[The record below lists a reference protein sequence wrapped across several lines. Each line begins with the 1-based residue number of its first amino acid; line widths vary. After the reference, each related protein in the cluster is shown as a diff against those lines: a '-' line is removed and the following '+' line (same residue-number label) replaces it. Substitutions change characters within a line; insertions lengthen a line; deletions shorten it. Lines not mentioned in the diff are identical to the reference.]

1 MSTIYFYTVMALAA
15 LGAMT
20 ALAWCGSYWLTMWR
34 VLDEW
39 SRSRAYCLVAEAII
53 DHEVDRGVHVAK
65 ALRFGLRIMRKS
77 EVWG

>member
-1 MSTIYFYTVMALAA
+1 MNAVYFHTITILAGM
-15 LGAMT
+15 GAAT
-20 ALAWCGSYWLTMWR
+20 AIFWCGTYWLTMWR
-34 VLDEW
+34 MLDEW

-53 DHEVDRGVHVAK
+53 DYEMGRGVHVAK